1 MELSKEQYKI
11 LEHFYKETK
20 IYIDDLSNFGIDKT
34 STALSSLL
42 KEGYLKRSDL
52 KPYRSRDVVAAYPT
66 SYTIT
71 ETGKRAYEDYLAHIA
86 QQEYE
91 QQALELQ
98 TRQTVSSE
106 EAVIV
111 AKEANSISRKSKRIS
126 IISLGVSIAAVI
138 VAIIAIFCK

>member
-20 IYIDDLSNFGIDKT
+20 IYIDNLPELGINKD
-34 STALSSLL
+34 STALSSLV
-42 KEGYLKRSDL
+42 KEHYLKGTDL
-52 KPYRSRDVVAAYPT
+52 KTHPNPNILAAFPT

-71 ETGKRAYEDYLAHIA
+71 EDGKRAHEDYLAHIA
-86 QQEYE
+86 QREYE

-106 EAVIV
+106 EAVLV
-111 AKEANSISRKSKRIS
+111 AKESKLQVKSN
-126 IISLGVSIAAVI
+126 L
-138 VAIIAIFCK
+138 

>member
-11 LEHFYKETK
+11 LEHFYRETK
-20 IYIDDLSNFGIDKT
+20 IYIEDLSKFHINKNST
-34 STALSSLL
+34 SLSSLV
-42 KEGYLKRSDL
+42 KAHYLKPTDIQ
-52 KPYRSRDVVAAYPT
+52 PHPNPMIIAGHAT

-71 ETGKRAYEDYLAHIA
+71 ENGKRAYEDFLAHIA

-98 TRQTVSSE
+98 NRQTVSSE

-111 AKEANSISRKSKRIS
+111 AKEANSISRNSKQIS
-126 IISLGVSIAAVI
+126 LISLGVSIVAVI
-138 VAIIAIFCK
+138 VAIITLICK

>member
-1 MELSKEQYKI
+1 MIISGQ
-11 LEHFYKETK
+11 
-20 IYIDDLSNFGIDKT
+20 
-34 STALSSLL
+34 A
-42 KEGYLKRSDL
+42 
-52 KPYRSRDVVAAYPT
+52 T

-106 EAVIV
+106 EAVLV

-138 VAIIAIFCK
+138 VAIIAIICE